1 MSEISRIFEEALIIS
16 PGHYYLFKPIVV
28 GDYSFDASVIDHY
41 KEEIVYN
48 LGVTRIADV
57 DGEDKYKIILL
68 SNALFKLDKSQNY
81 SMAYNYRKLD
91 QEINSVLQ
99 FTDYDALVKDENTIY
114 IIDKK
119 SGDYLE
125 VPISD
130 HSNDISSSYT
140 FSFVL
145 NNMMVDVNVLL
156 GVTDELYKHLS
167 IVNKETND
175 FRLVEYSDDHSF
187 IEMNIKRFG
196 SRFEEISMRQS
207 DNEFSVQINTRDLN
221 NSKETEFCDGDIYR
235 YLSVEGGKKPVLD
248 MGEQSFDGDDSLEN
262 ELIIA
267 DGLITTIEGEDVV
280 GEDIET
286 DMSDEEI
293 DEEIDEQE
301 VEEIDESEYS
311 DTFLAVMS
319 HPRNVELI
327 EKVLDIG
334 NENLNG
340 IKEFVMK
347 NYKSIND
354 CFTAKRNNKLS
365 DNIVNRIHNPACD
378 FGETELFNG
387 FGKTK

>member
-167 IVNKETND
+167 IVNKETKD

-187 IEMNIKRFG
+187 IEMDIKRFG

-221 NSKETEFCDGDIYR
+221 NSKATEFCDGDIYR
-235 YLSVEGGKKPVLD
+235 YLSVEGGKEPVLD
-248 MGEQSFDGDDSLEN
+248 MGEQSFDGDDCLEN

-286 DMSDEEI
+286 GMSDEEI

-347 NYKSIND
+347 NYRSIND
-354 CFTAKRNNKLS
+354 CFTAKRKTKLS
-365 DNIVNRIHNPACD
+365 DNIVNRIHNPVCD